1 MELNEV
7 FIVGANRTPQ
17 AKAGTD
23 LKDVP
28 VPHLGINLV
37 RRLLG
42 DNLIPKDQIDEVIF
56 GNTGAPAKY
65 TNIGRIIALESG
77 LHKKTSAHTVHR
89 NCASGMEA
97 DEPGTTKVA
106 AGEADLVVVG
116 GIESMSQMPLIYSK
130 EMTDLFAKLMRA
142 KSVADKL
149 KVMSSFR
156 PPYLSPI
163 IAIEQGLTDPFC
175 GLNMGQTAEVLARE
189 FDITRSQ
196 QDEFALNS
204 HKKALSAIENGHFT
218 NEIVSIL
225 VGKNLDKMLSQDTG
239 QELTAPLKSSKSY
252 ALTLTEKQ
260 EV

>member
-37 RRLLG
+37 RKLVNDSCIG
-42 DNLIPKDQIDEVIF
+42 HDQIDEVIF

-97 DEPGTTKVA
+97 IYQGQLKIA
-106 AGEADLVVVG
+106 AGEAGLVIVG
-116 GIESMSQMPLIYSK
+116 GVESMTQMPLIYSK

-142 KSVADKL
+142 RSVGEKL
-149 KVMSSFR
+149 KIISSFH
-156 PPYLSPI
+156 
-163 IAIEQGLTDPFC
+163 
-175 GLNMGQTAEVLARE
+175 
-189 FDITRSQ
+189 
-196 QDEFALNS
+196 NS
-204 HKKALSAIENGHFT
+204 
-218 NEIVSIL
+218 
-225 VGKNLDKMLSQDTG
+225 D
-239 QELTAPLKSSKSY
+239 
-252 ALTLTEKQ
+252 
-260 EV
+260 

>member
-37 RRLLG
+37 RKLIN
-42 DNLIPKDQIDEVIF
+42 DNNIADDKVDEVIF

-77 LHKKTSAHTVHR
+77 LHKRTSAHTVHR

-97 DEPGTTKVA
+97 IYQGQLKVA
-106 AGEADLVVVG
+106 SGEADIVVVG
-116 GIESMSQMPLIYSK
+116 GVESMSQMPLIYSK
-130 EMTDLFAKLMRA
+130 EMTDLFANLMRA
-142 KSVADKL
+142 RSVGEKL
-149 KVMSSFR
+149 KIMSSFR

-163 IAIEQGLTDPFC
+163 IAIEQG
-175 GLNMGQTAEVLARE
+175 
-189 FDITRSQ
+189 
-196 QDEFALNS
+196 
-204 HKKALSAIENGHFT
+204 
-218 NEIVSIL
+218 
-225 VGKNLDKMLSQDTG
+225 
-239 QELTAPLKSSKSY
+239 
-252 ALTLTEKQ
+252 
-260 EV
+260 